1 MQCGLCEKVEKQFV
15 GTSKWNIFMIISDC
29 VILFIYTCTQIS
41 FSPDAPLPRETYI
54 KIDKQKAKR
63 LWKGETSHQEKL

>member
-1 MQCGLCEKVEKQFV
+1 
-15 GTSKWNIFMIISDC
+15 MIISDC